1 MTTATLTL
9 TLTLTLTPN
18 HRYMATFVDVRDVA
32 AAIAAA
38 LVTPAAAGE
47 RFLLVSDEPPMNTVE
62 LGAVAQVT
70 LRL

>member
-1 MTTATLTL
+1 
-9 TLTLTLTPN
+9 
-18 HRYMATFVDVRDVA
+18 MATFVDVRDVA
-32 AAIAAA
+32 TAIAAA
-38 LVTPAAAGE
+38 LITPAAAGE